1 MSRSSLPDVGSTADL
16 VAFEVE
22 GSGYY
27 LVPLGALADFEIE
40 VAGGGSVAPAG
51 WGWALPMV
59 RWNTFHSSEV
69 GTAIALAPEVIASLL
84 ARHFIPHTLRT
95 EGTPPCTA

>member
-1 MSRSSLPDVGSTADL
+1 MSHATERNEGSMVDL

-27 LVPLGALADFEIE
+27 LVPLGAFAAYE
-40 VAGGGSVAPAG
+40 VEDGPTDGSDAPVG
-51 WGWALPMV
+51 WGWALPIV

-69 GTAIALAPEVIASLL
+69 GTSIALAPGVVASLTE
-84 ARHFIPHTLRT
+84 RHFIPHTT
-95 EGTPPCTA
+95 EGSTS